1 MRRSASRGRPRHLTE
16 PLRFQVLRVGFAIS
30 ADDPAVGRRL
40 RCLAQQAVQ
49 PETPR
54 TMVAYSVR
62 RSNGA
67 YQILRNGAVQ
77 DVEFDHWRL
86 LDALYRRVQAD
97 ALAAWPQAAVV
108 RAVTGRW
115 HGERFMVVGEPLRER
130 SSLAL
135 HLLSRGAQVEADD
148 LAILHDGILTAYP
161 RPLRVFSLDDPLPP
175 GSPTRD
181 ELPSV
186 HEVSSRGPWML
197 DLAAAGI
204 DWRVSTGVVERV
216 VLLETNYGGQTRLHP
231 VPHHEAVRVVMSCCD
246 ARNNVSDTIRS
257 IAGLVDGAHCCRLR
271 LGALDAIGDFW
282 PPAWGDNL
290 SARNE
295 KGEVDGRESS
305 ERRRPV

>member
-1 MRRSASRGRPRHLTE
+1 MPRSASRGRPRHLTE

-30 ADDPAVGRRL
+30 ADDPAVERRL
-40 RCLAQQAVQ
+40 RCLAQRAVQ
-49 PETPR
+49 PETPGE
-54 TMVAYSVR
+54 MIAYSVR

-77 DVEFDHWRL
+77 DVEYDHWRL
-86 LDALYRRVQAD
+86 LDSMYRSVQAD

-108 RAVTGRW
+108 RAVTGSWR
-115 HGERFMVVGEPLRER
+115 GERFMVVGEPLRER

-135 HLLSRGAQVEADD
+135 HLLSRGAQVEADE
-148 LAILHDGILTAYP
+148 LAILHDGMVTAYP
-161 RPLRVFSLDDPLPP
+161 RPLRVFGLDDPLPP

-186 HEVSSRGPWML
+186 EEDSSRGPWML

-231 VPHHEAVRVVMSCCD
+231 VSRSEAARVVLSCCD
-246 ARNNVSDTIRS
+246 ARNNVPDTIRS
-257 IAGLVDGAHCCRLR
+257 IARLVDGAHCCRLR
-271 LGALDAIGDFW
+271 LGASEVIGDFW
-282 PPAWGDNL
+282 PLDWGDNL
-290 SARNE
+290 PARNE
-295 KGEVDGRESS
+295 KGSVRGR
-305 ERRRPV
+305 